1 LIRFQ
6 KIGFCG
12 VIEFTAVPDG
22 EEGAGQTVARLAEIC
37 DEIAW
42 DEQVRVVVLVFGVE
56 LNSPVW
62 KNWVRHRS
70 PEQIS
75 PAGIAAALKQ
85 PVIAAIRGDAIGF
98 ALELAM
104 ACDLRIGTEHARF
117 GLEEIRDGLIPS
129 NGGTQRLPRL
139 IGQSRAAQMIFTGET
154 IDAGEACRTGLLHRV
169 VAPGG
174 LMNCAMQMSQDMA
187 AKSPLSLSYAKEA
200 LRAARDLTIDQGLKL
215 ELDLY
220 LLLFSTTDRVEGI
233 TAFKEKRKPEFKGV

>member
-6 KIGFCG
+6 KTGFCG
-12 VIEFTAVPDG
+12 VIEFTAVPDD
-22 EEGAGQTVARLAEIC
+22 EEGAGQIDARLAEIC

-42 DEQVRVVVLVFGVE
+42 DEQVRVVVLAFGAE

-62 KNWVRHRS
+62 KSWVRHRS

-75 PAGIAAALKQ
+75 PAGIVAALKQ

-104 ACDLRIGTEHARF
+104 ACDLRIGTENARF

-169 VAPGG
+169 VAPGD
-174 LMNCAMQMSQDMA
+174 LTNCAMQMSQDMA